1 MLRIL
6 YLFFEILLGSEQLQ
20 IKTVNVDLMNIVYF
34 LLLTATLLSIIKGES
49 MIYEHSH
56 YKQNHCRQR

>member
-56 YKQNHCRQR
+56 HK

>member
-49 MIYEHSH
+49 TIYEHSH
-56 YKQNHCRQR
+56 YE

>member
-1 MLRIL
+1 MLRIFASIL

-49 MIYEHSH
+49 TIYEHSH
-56 YKQNHCRQR
+56 YK

>member
-6 YLFFEILLGSEQLQ
+6 YLFFEILPGSEQLQ

-56 YKQNHCRQR
+56 HK